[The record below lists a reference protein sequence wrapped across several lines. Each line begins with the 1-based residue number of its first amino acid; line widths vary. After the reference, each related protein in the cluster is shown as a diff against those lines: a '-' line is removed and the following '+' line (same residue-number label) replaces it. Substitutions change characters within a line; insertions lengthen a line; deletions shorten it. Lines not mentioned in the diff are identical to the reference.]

1 MKTPKKRDG
10 PDLPPKPPGGGAA
23 ARLRQ
28 QRLERGLDPDAPD
41 DDAAEPLPDEKT
53 TDEERGTDP

>member
-28 QRLERGLDPDAPD
+28 ERLERGLDPDAPD
-41 DDAAEPLPDEKT
+41 DDDAEPRPVEKAKDEA
-53 TDEERGTDP
+53 RGTDP